1 MKIEVGAMPTVL
13 VFQNSGQDVIAEYL
27 RFNGFEVIEAN
38 ESDVVQKIKESA
50 YQLCI
55 LDYYKEPYSLKLLN
69 VLRKGDEN
77 KPCIMVTEHAEY
89 AHVIKAFKEGT
100 DDYVI
105 RPCNVEELT
114 WRIKAVLKRCKVDS
128 RVIEPFYKLGDLTFD
143 VEEQILIRDK
153 DFALSLQN
161 KECKVLALLCA
172 HRNEVVPT
180 MTLLKKVWFDDN
192 KFNKRSLDVFICKLR
207 KCLAFV
213 PNIRLET
220 VRGYGYVLKDY

>member
-1 MKIEVGAMPTVL
+1 MKIEIMAQPTVL
-13 VFQNSGQDVIAEYL
+13 IFQNMGQDVIAEYL
-27 RFNGFEVIEAN
+27 RFNGFKVIETN
-38 ESDVVQKIKESA
+38 ESDVIQKLKESE

-55 LDYYKEPYSLKLLN
+55 LDYYKEPYDLKLLN
-69 VLRKGDEN
+69 VVHKIDEN
-77 KPCIMVTEHAEY
+77 KPVIMVTSHVEY
-89 AHVIKAFKEGT
+89 AHVIKAFKEGI

-114 WRIKAVLKRCKVDS
+114 CRIKAVLNRCKIDS
-128 RVIEPFYKLGDLTFD
+128 RIIEPFYKLGDLTFN

-161 KECKVLALLCA
+161 KETKVLALLCA
-172 HRNEVVPT
+172 YRNEVVPT
-180 MTLLKKVWFDDN
+180 TLLLKKIWFDEN
-192 KFNKRSLDVFICKLR
+192 QFNKRSLDVFICKLR

-220 VRGYGYVLKDY
+220 VRGHGYVLKDC